1 LILDHNTMTIS
12 EKDTTHILETLQDKG
27 DYFSR
32 LCAIERKRV
41 SDLEDAIRHI
51 TVDLEKLRN
60 DSKASATE
68 VLSLHVITP
77 APVKKKCDG
86 ANVSKEAQQSTTK
99 ILSIFEAK
107 LNRLLQKKSD
117 VINHVKKLKSEI
129 NHHRRLRVQTD
140 IQHSKFEVVLAETK
154 ANIERLLNESTLIV
168 EERDKLLEKKAT
180 LERINIEEQTLFQE
194 EYEKM
199 GNFIK
204 VQNQALE
211 EALLRERKRDFL
223 DKKGQLDESMLK
235 LRQGEMSLDEE
246 LDMARQVGTLT
257 NFVLSE
263 QNSLSGI
270 EKKIHSY
277 ELIFEDLKKMTGS
290 SSMEDVISTYVAQE
304 EEMFSLYNFIQT
316 VNSDIDMVLE
326 STARVEADIKA
337 YKEQQEIQN
346 EQRMNIVRD
355 LEAKHS
361 QLLDAIQST
370 EDEINV
376 SQESIA
382 QISKKVSSLFFKLQC
397 DQMDIQKVTQTNAS
411 SGQGN
416 HKSKQSTMH
425 GARNPTNIALIV
437 SQGVSESNVL
447 DYMGCIEQRCVD
459 IIAEYI
465 DHAPNKPDFRS
476 TAGPSAPVHWNASP
490 MLDLNEVNEDD
501 YLAVETNPAAGSAV
515 SNSVSEDVEA
525 KPVDLANYKKSLQK
539 KLGLGNSKDGKDRM
553 MKPVK
558 LSGLKS
564 PKTKAKH

>member
-1 LILDHNTMTIS
+1 MTIS
-12 EKDTTHILETLQDKG
+12 ERDTTHVLETLQDKG

-32 LCAIERKRV
+32 LCAIETKRV

-51 TVDLEKLRN
+51 TADLDKLRS

-86 ANVSKEAQQSTTK
+86 ANVSKEAQQSATK

-117 VINHVKKLKSEI
+117 VMNHVKKLKSEI

-140 IQHSKFEVVLAETK
+140 IQHSKFEVILAETK

-168 EERDKLLEKKAT
+168 EERDKLLEKKAA
-180 LERINIEEQTLFQE
+180 LERLNIEEQTLFQE

-211 EALLRERKRDFL
+211 EALLRERKRDYL
-223 DKKGQLDESMLK
+223 DKKGQIDESMLK

-277 ELIFEDLKKMTGS
+277 ELIFEDLKKMTGT
-290 SSMEDVISTYVAQE
+290 SSMEDVIATYIAQE
-304 EEMFSLYNFIQT
+304 EDMFSLYNFIQT
-316 VNSDIDMVLE
+316 INSDIDMVLE
-326 STARVEADIKA
+326 STAKVEADIKA
-337 YKEQQEIQN
+337 YKEQQEMQN
-346 EQRMNIVRD
+346 EQRMNIVRE
-355 LEAKHS
+355 LEAKHA
-361 QLLDAIQST
+361 QLLDAIQAT
-370 EDEINV
+370 EEEINV

-397 DQMDIQKVTQTNAS
+397 DQMDVQKAAQTAATTT
-411 SGQGN
+411 QGN
-416 HKSKQSTMH
+416 HKSKQSSSH
-425 GARNPTNIALIV
+425 GARSQTNIALIV
-437 SQGVSESNVL
+437 SQGVTESNVL

-459 IIAEYI
+459 IIAEYVN
-465 DHAPNKPDFRS
+465 HAPRKTDIRS
-476 TAGPSAPVHWNASP
+476 SAGPSAPVHWSAGP
-490 MLDLNEVNEDD
+490 VLDFNEVNEDD
-501 YLAVETNPAAGSAV
+501 YLAVESNSNANAV
-515 SNSVSEDVEA
+515 STSASDDAEA
-525 KPVDLANYKKSLQK
+525 KPVDIAHYKKSLQK
-539 KLGLGNSKDGKDRM
+539 KLGLTNPREDKDRSF
-553 MKPVK
+553 KPAK
-558 LSGLKS
+558 LAAKT
-564 PKTKAKH
+564 PKGKAKH